1 MKIHRMNFRHQTF
14 NILMIMVIWVITM
27 ILLFFNG
34 NYDVDYVI
42 TGVSQI
48 NYFEDSPDVLL
59 LYIFGGV
66 IFGIS
71 NGLSSS
77 LPDLNISPKHG

>member
-1 MKIHRMNFRHQTF
+1 MSFRHQTF
-14 NILMIMVIWVITM
+14 NILMIMVIWVMTM

-59 LYIFGGV
+59 LYIFGGG
-66 IFGIS
+66 IFWHFQWF
-71 NGLSSS
+71 
-77 LPDLNISPKHG
+77 KF